1 MTNDIDSHNDVKHND
16 VKFITDKPAA
26 FIPEISTLVIAEMH
40 LGLEYELYKGGV
52 FIPAQSPRFEKI
64 IDDLIKLTKAKSL
77 VIVGDIKHK
86 VPGSSI
92 REDIE
97 IPKMLTNIS
106 KKIKTILVKGNH
118 DDRIEEIV
126 PEEVKI
132 YPSHGFRIGRYGFF
146 HGHAWPSKRLL
157 ACDYLFMGHL
167 HPAIEFRD
175 TFGFRSVEQVW
186 VRGKL
191 DAEKVKKKFDVNKV
205 GELNVVILPVFNEL
219 LSGIGINKL
228 QRDELIG
235 PILANNFLDVRD
247 SKVYLLD
254 GTFLGTMKQVKEVKR
269 K

>member
-1 MTNDIDSHNDVKHND
+1 MAIR
-16 VKFITDKPAA
+16 FITDQPAA

-40 LGLEYELYKGGV
+40 LGLEYELYKSGV
-52 FIPAQSPRFEKI
+52 FIPAQATQFEKT
-64 IDDLIKLTKAKSL
+64 IDKLIRLTKAKTL

-92 REDIE
+92 REDRE
-97 IPKMLTNIS
+97 IPRMLANIS

-126 PEEVKI
+126 PENVKI
-132 YPSHGFRIGRYGFF
+132 YSSRGFHIGKYGFF
-146 HGHAWPSKRLL
+146 HGHAWPSKRLF

-175 TFGFRSVEQVW
+175 SFGFRSVEQVW
-186 VRGKL
+186 VRGRL
-191 DAEKVKKKFDVNKV
+191 DEEKVKKKFGVKKA
-205 GELNVVILPVFNEL
+205 GKLKTVILPVFNKL
-219 LSGIGINKL
+219 LSGIGINRLAKE
-228 QRDELIG
+228 ELIG
-235 PILANNFLDVRD
+235 PILANGFLDMND

-254 GTFLGTMKQVKEVKR
+254 GTFLGRMKEIKK

>member
-1 MTNDIDSHNDVKHND
+1 MTNDIDSHNN

-64 IDDLIKLTKAKSL
+64 IDELIKLTKAKRL

-92 REDIE
+92 HEDRE

-118 DDRIEEIV
+118 DDRIEEII

-146 HGHAWPSKRLL
+146 HGHAWPSTKLME
-157 ACDYLFMGHL
+157 CDYLFMGHV

-175 TFGFRSVEQVW
+175 SFGFRSVLNVW
-186 VRGKL
+186 LKGKL
-191 DAEKVKKKFDVNKV
+191 NLELVKKKYKLKKT
-205 GELNVVILPVFNEL
+205 GELNTIILPTFNTILGGAMLNRIKKERHTGPL
-219 LSGIGINKL
+219 FANKIFDINS
-228 QRDELIG
+228 
-235 PILANNFLDVRD
+235 

-254 GTFLGTMKQVKEVKR
+254 GTYLGTLKELK